1 MRRDCPEIYVG
12 VWKWLAL
19 IAVFFTLAS
28 ACSRKDDSC
37 LYELNRQCNL
47 SMSSPEKA
55 GIDSLAGLLLT
66 EARRAGNRVME
77 GRAHFYLSHYETGM
91 PDSVKADRKRH
102 LDEAVRIAEETAN
115 YTLLCYVYN
124 QTGIW
129 EFENLGN
136 VATSQYWFNRSLEH
150 ARRAGR
156 RSFGIPAEV
165 NLSEMY
171 RLDNDTIGLKY
182 SHDLFDYAL
191 AHDDE
196 LPRLS
201 TGLTLAMY
209 YSCVVRDSAELRP
222 YIDAMRPLQHYLP
235 GCIELIYA
243 RYFYHKKDYGSA
255 ERYIVKANMSQYPD
269 MPLMYA
275 KILHATGRTEE
286 SDRYIAKASSFGNAI
301 SLHDRK
307 ELLALSA
314 ANAHMRGDDARAY
327 EMQLRHDIFVDSVSK
342 ARNADV
348 SRRYRIEY
356 EVLNKDR
363 EISEQRARI
372 RNFKAWGWGAG
383 AIVIVIAS
391 ATLLW
396 IRRRNKMY
404 RDIVRQNREALE
416 REQQLISRI
425 SSRDRRITELSEP
438 HTTKI
443 PEEKANAIFERIQH
457 LAQEEEIWRDP
468 DITRERYAEL
478 AGCNRTYFS
487 EVIKAKTGMS
497 YSQFMNSCRIQEA
510 IRILSD
516 TSDDTSLKDISE
528 SLGFLSIQNFYNAF
542 KRATGMSPDR
552 YRRTAKEL

>member
-1 MRRDCPEIYVG
+1 
-12 VWKWLAL
+12 
-19 IAVFFTLAS
+19 
-28 ACSRKDDSC
+28 
-37 LYELNRQCNL
+37 
-47 SMSSPEKA
+47 
-55 GIDSLAGLLLT
+55 
-66 EARRAGNRVME
+66 
-77 GRAHFYLSHYETGM
+77 
-91 PDSVKADRKRH
+91 
-102 LDEAVRIAEETAN
+102 
-115 YTLLCYVYN
+115 
-124 QTGIW
+124 
-129 EFENLGN
+129 
-136 VATSQYWFNRSLEH
+136 
-150 ARRAGR
+150 
-156 RSFGIPAEV
+156 
-165 NLSEMY
+165 
-171 RLDNDTIGLKY
+171 
-182 SHDLFDYAL
+182 
-191 AHDDE
+191 
-196 LPRLS
+196 
-201 TGLTLAMY
+201 
-209 YSCVVRDSAELRP
+209 
-222 YIDAMRPLQHYLP
+222 
-235 GCIELIYA
+235 
-243 RYFYHKKDYGSA
+243 
-255 ERYIVKANMSQYPD
+255 MSQYPD

>member
-115 YTLLCYVYN
+115 DTLLCYVYN

-201 TGLTLAMY
+201 TGLTL
-209 YSCVVRDSAELRP
+209 S
-222 YIDAMRPLQHYLP
+222 
-235 GCIELIYA
+235 LI
-243 RYFYHKKDYGSA
+243 H
-255 ERYIVKANMSQYPD
+255 
-269 MPLMYA
+269 
-275 KILHATGRTEE
+275 
-286 SDRYIAKASSFGNAI
+286 
-301 SLHDRK
+301 
-307 ELLALSA
+307 
-314 ANAHMRGDDARAY
+314 
-327 EMQLRHDIFVDSVSK
+327 
-342 ARNADV
+342 
-348 SRRYRIEY
+348 
-356 EVLNKDR
+356 
-363 EISEQRARI
+363 ISE
-372 RNFKAWGWGAG
+372 
-383 AIVIVIAS
+383 
-391 ATLLW
+391 
-396 IRRRNKMY
+396 
-404 RDIVRQNREALE
+404 
-416 REQQLISRI
+416 
-425 SSRDRRITELSEP
+425 P
-438 HTTKI
+438 
-443 PEEKANAIFERIQH
+443 
-457 LAQEEEIWRDP
+457 
-468 DITRERYAEL
+468 TR
-478 AGCNRTYFS
+478 
-487 EVIKAKTGMS
+487 
-497 YSQFMNSCRIQEA
+497 
-510 IRILSD
+510 
-516 TSDDTSLKDISE
+516 
-528 SLGFLSIQNFYNAF
+528 
-542 KRATGMSPDR
+542 P
-552 YRRTAKEL
+552 